1 MIVRFFDLLSPHLY
15 YLCVEQSARSDT
27 MKKMVL
33 SGHAF
38 GCYPAARY
46 TVDLTFQHS
55 NMPSG
60 TQAERAEY

>member
-1 MIVRFFDLLSPHLY
+1 
-15 YLCVEQSARSDT
+15 